1 MSEYQYYEFLATDR
15 PLDRSE
21 IAVLRA
27 LSSRAEITPTSFTN
41 VYNFGDFKGSPAK
54 LMEKYFDAHIYV
66 ANWGSRNLMLR
77 LPRGGVDENVLAS
90 YVIDEVLEFW
100 TTDEH
105 LIIQWL
111 RNEEPDDEWVNGEGS
126 MARLLP
132 LREELRQGD
141 YRALYLG
148 WLYGVSVGNITED
161 ETEPPVPAGLCSP
174 TAAQHALAE
183 FLGIDKDLLAAAAL
197 TSPSAPARADSEREM
212 AQWLSRIPVDEARQY
227 LLLLLQGKARQ
238 AEQQIQQKYA
248 ISLRSSLS
256 TQTVPA
262 QKARSVAKLRELAE
276 QSCTERREREEK
288 KRARESAKRRQER
301 ERYLATLAE
310 DFEQY
315 WKKVSDLAE
324 QRTSSAYDRAC
335 DLLVDL
341 SEAASLTQRHDD
353 FLKRLSQ
360 FRATYAR
367 RSALLQRLDKAGIT
381 SIPVKRERHVTRS

>member
-1 MSEYQYYEFLATDR
+1 MSEYQYYEFLAAER

-21 IAVLRA
+21 IAALRA

-66 ANWGSRNLMLR
+66 ANWGTRHLMLR
-77 LPRGGVDENVLAS
+77 LPRSGVDEDALAS
-90 YVIDEVLEFW
+90 YVIDEVLDFW

-111 RNEEPDDEWVNGEGS
+111 RNEEPDGDWVEAES
-126 MARLLP
+126 WMARLLP
-132 LREELRQGD
+132 LREELRRGD

-148 WLYGVSVGNITED
+148 WLYGVCVGTVTED
-161 ETEPPVPAGLCSP
+161 ETEPPVPAGLGSP

-197 TSPSAPARADSEREM
+197 ASPSAPAPTDSEHEM
-212 AQWLSRIPVDEARQY
+212 AQWVSSIPTDEAKQY
-227 LLLLLQGKARQ
+227 LLLLLQGKVQQ
-238 AEQQIQQKYA
+238 AEAQIQRSYA
-248 ISLRSSLS
+248 VSLRSSLS
-256 TQTVPA
+256 TQTVSA
-262 QKARSVAKLRELAE
+262 QESRSVAKLRALAE
-276 QSCTERREREEK
+276 QARTKRREREEK
-288 KRARESAKRRQER
+288 KRERELAKRRQDR
-301 ERYLATLAE
+301 ERYLVALAE
-310 DFEQY
+310 DYEQH

-324 QRTSSAYDRAC
+324 QKNSSAYDRAR

-341 SEAASLTQRHDD
+341 SEAASLTQRRAD
-353 FLKRLSQ
+353 FVKRLSH

-367 RSALLQRLDKAGIT
+367 RSALLQRLNKAGIT
-381 SIPVKRERHVTRS
+381 TNPGRINAM